1 MTDYRPIACELHSQ
15 YELAIMQN
23 RFVQVVWNAG
33 ADEVKQERLKPID
46 FLVSHGEEFL
56 LLEQEDGNKTKIR
69 LDHILKIADINI
81 S

>member
-1 MTDYRPIACELHSQ
+1 MTDYHPVACELHSQ

-23 RFVQVVWNAG
+23 SFFQVKWNTG
-33 ADEVKQERLKPID
+33 ADEVKQGRLKPVD
-46 FLVSHGEEFL
+46 LLVSNGEEFL